1 MHLTNLTKYFHR
13 QDEHDEADLTATRA
27 LGFVSIAIG
36 LTELLFPRKLE
47 KAMGI
52 HNGENTGVLRTL
64 GVREITHGIDL
75 LSHKDPTPGVWS
87 RVAGDM
93 LDGAL
98 LTMAAKKSRNPKGMA
113 AMFAI
118 VAPVV
123 IADMILA
130 PKLSM
135 RKIRR

>member
-1 MHLTNLTKYFHR
+1 MQLMKYFHR
-13 QDEHDEADLTATRA
+13 QEEHDESDLIASRT
-27 LGFVSIAIG
+27 LGVVSIAIG
-36 LTELLFPRKLE
+36 LTELLFPKKLE

-98 LTMAAKKSRNPKGMA
+98 LTMAAKKSRNPKGMIGI
-113 AMFAI
+113 FAL

-130 PKLSM
+130 PKLSVNKM
-135 RKIRR
+135 RR